1 MPISPAVLIEPK
13 IAEAVATQQYIADG
27 VTAIIDKFTATN
39 NGGAAVTVTVN
50 LVPNG
55 AAAALANTIIDAR
68 NIEPGECYT
77 CPELVGHVLEAQ
89 SFITTTASVAGSL
102 TIRASG
108 REITP

>member
-1 MPISPAVLIEPK
+1 MAIESKTLIEPK
-13 IAEAVATQQYIADG
+13 LAEAVATQQYLADG

-55 AAAALANTIIDAR
+55 STALLANTIIDAR
-68 NIEPGECYT
+68 NVEPGECYT

-89 SFITTTASVAGSL
+89 SFISTTASIAGAL

-108 REITP
+108 REITE